1 MLERHQFFQIH
12 GEHAEEDGVAEA
24 PQEARQIE
32 CLDSAR
38 HKKATGVG
46 SELQVMLF
54 LSLMLIKKD
63 LNFKREKEIH
73 FALGSLAYFP
83 CVPYRRVLELLFT

>member
-1 MLERHQFFQIH
+1 MNN
-12 GEHAEEDGVAEA
+12 
-24 PQEARQIE
+24 
-32 CLDSAR
+32 
-38 HKKATGVG
+38 T
-46 SELQVMLF
+46 QVMLF